1 MGDLP
6 PLSRAPL
13 PRDLFDF
20 AHDAGPAPLWVMHCA
35 EGPVPRPAADA
46 VRAFLDRET
55 RPWTLRWEEDFL
67 GIPRA
72 VRRAAASVLGARA
85 TDISL
90 VPTTSAGLATVARG
104 MPLDSGDEILLP
116 LGEFP
121 ANAWPWRALS
131 ARGVVVREVPLW
143 DGHTAG
149 RAAWDST
156 PPPANVAPEARL
168 AEAIGPR
175 TRLVAASWVRFQD
188 GLRLDIHALAAAC
201 HERGVPLVVDGIQG
215 AGTLTADLDR
225 SGAAAFAT
233 GGHKGLLA
241 PQGLGLLWTAAGFRQ
256 QLAPPGGWLSVEDAT
271 DFARPSTDFDRR
283 FVRGGEAL
291 ELGVPN
297 LLGGVALARSLDLLA
312 TIGVE
317 RLEAHVLALAGILL
331 EQLSHGPWAREA
343 ARLEALHRRTRLGS
357 IVALHHGGRGPDG
370 LARLLEEARRRG
382 IFASVREG
390 YLRIAFHGWHD
401 AADVERLAA
410 WLAA

>member
-13 PRDLFDF
+13 SRDLFDF
-20 AHDAGPAPLWVMHCA
+20 EPDGGQAPLWVMHCA
-35 EGPVPRPAADA
+35 EGPVPRPVAEA

-85 TDISL
+85 GDISL
-90 VPTTSAGLATVARG
+90 VPTTSAGLATIAQG
-104 MPLDSGDEILLP
+104 MPLGRGDEILLP

-121 ANAWPWRALS
+121 ANAWPWRALA

-143 DGHTAG
+143 DGHAAG
-149 RAAWDST
+149 RAAWRSA
-156 PPPANVAPEARL
+156 PPPADVDPEARL

-188 GLRLDIHALAAAC
+188 GLRFDLRALAAAC
-201 HERGVPLVVDGIQG
+201 RGRGVPLVVDGIQG
-215 AGTLTADLDR
+215 AGTLGVDLDR
-225 SGAAAFAT
+225 SGVAAFAT

-241 PQGLGLLWTAAGFRQ
+241 PQGLGLLWTEGAFRRE
-256 QLAPPGGWLSVEDAT
+256 LAPPGGWLSVEDAT

-283 FVRGGEAL
+283 FVAGGEAL

-297 LLGGVALARSLDLLA
+297 LLGGVALARALELLA
-312 TIGVE
+312 GAGIA
-317 RLEAHVLALAGILL
+317 RIEAHVLALVDALL
-331 EQLSHGPWAREA
+331 DRLAHGPWSGEA
-343 ARLEALHRRTRLGS
+343 ARLHALRGRGRLGP
-357 IVALHHGGRGPDG
+357 IVALHHGDRGPDG
-370 LARLLEEARRRG
+370 LARRLEEARGRG

-390 YLRIAFHGWHD
+390 YLRIAFHGWHV
-401 AADVERLAA
+401 AADVERLAD
-410 WLAA
+410 WLAG